1 MRKRKNKTGSAQA
14 KKKKVTRT
22 YKRSSYVKK
31 VENVLDITVSD
42 DSGKTQ
48 TDEGTDKTDP
58 MVDKK
63 TSGTGKFAKPIRE
76 PYPSGAR
83 TAIGFKSVK
92 TKKNKP
98 KK

>member
-1 MRKRKNKTGSAQA
+1 MKKRKSKTPSAKT
-14 KKKKVTRT
+14 KKKNVTRT

-48 TDEGTDKTDP
+48 NDEATDKTDP

-63 TSGTGKFAKPIRE
+63 TSGTSKFAKPIRE
-76 PYPSGAR
+76 PYPTGTRA
-83 TAIGFKSVK
+83 AIGFKSVK